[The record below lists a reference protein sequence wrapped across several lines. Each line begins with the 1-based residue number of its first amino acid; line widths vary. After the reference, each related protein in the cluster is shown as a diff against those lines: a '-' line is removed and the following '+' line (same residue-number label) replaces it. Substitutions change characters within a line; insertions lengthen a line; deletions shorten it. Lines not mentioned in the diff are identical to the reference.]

1 MLVQILIKRYK
12 IRFIMSFKKYIKAVG
27 TGPKGN
33 RDLSVDETADA
44 VEQILLNKVTPAQ
57 IGAFLIG
64 WRTKLE
70 SNDELKGCIK
80 ALRKF
85 MKFQKV
91 EDSIELGYSFD
102 GRCDNPF
109 LFPLF
114 GKILEEFY
122 AKNSD
127 IRKLNLVISGDF
139 LQPAKT
145 GLTTKEIFAN
155 IDASQYLHFFDR
167 VEYLKE
173 LSDMTTLRHEL
184 GLRTAF
190 NTVEKLL
197 NPSLS
202 EYGVTTAFHK
212 PYVQKY
218 LDIFAE
224 YFKEI
229 VVVKASEGSPEVF
242 KDGKYWKMKNGIIV
256 EESFSL
262 KDYGIVYDKEYENI
276 SLEESLNIVKNPDE
290 NILKLA
296 KFNVALYLLFSNRVT
311 SLDEAWQ
318 RLN

>member
-1 MLVQILIKRYK
+1 MN
-12 IRFIMSFKKYIKAVG
+12 FKKYIKAVG
-27 TGPKGN
+27 TGVKGN
-33 RDLSVDETADA
+33 RDLSKDEVFDA
-44 VEQILLNKVTPAQ
+44 TENILLNRATQAQ

-70 SNDELKGCIK
+70 TNEELSGAIE
-80 ALRKF
+80 ALRKYI
-85 MKFQKV
+85 KFKKV

-102 GRCDNPF
+102 GRCENPF

-114 GKILEEFY
+114 ENILEEFY
-122 AKNSD
+122 KKNSD
-127 IRKLNLVISGDF
+127 VRRLNLVISGDY
-139 LQPAKT
+139 LQPAKV
-145 GLTTKEIFAN
+145 GLTTKEIYQN
-155 IDASQYLHFFDR
+155 IDKGQYIHFFDR

-173 LSDMTTLRHEL
+173 LSDITSLRHEL

-197 NPSLS
+197 NPALS

-218 LDIFAE
+218 LEIFAP
-224 YFKEI
+224 YFKEV

-242 KDGKYWKMKNGIIV
+242 KDGKYWKMKDTQIV

-262 KDYGIVYDKEYENI
+262 KDFRVNYSKEFENI
-276 SLEESLNIVKNPDE
+276 TLEESLNITKNPDDE
-290 NILKLA
+290 ILKLA

>member
-1 MLVQILIKRYK
+1 MN
-12 IRFIMSFKKYIKAVG
+12 FKKYIKAVG

-33 RDLSVDETADA
+33 KDLSIEETADA
-44 VEQILLNKVTPAQ
+44 IEQILLNKVTPAQ
-57 IGAFLIG
+57 VGAFLIG

-70 SNDELKGCIK
+70 SNDELKGCIL

-122 AKNSD
+122 LKNSD
-127 IRKLNLVISGDF
+127 VRKLNLVISGDF
-139 LQPAKT
+139 LQPAKV

-155 IDASQYLHFFDR
+155 IDASQYVHFFDR
-167 VEYLKE
+167 VEYLSE
-173 LSDMTTLRHEL
+173 LSNMTTLRHEL

-197 NPSLS
+197 NPSQS

-218 LDIFAE
+218 LDIFAP
-224 YFKEI
+224 YFKEV

-242 KDGKYWKMKNGIIV
+242 KDGKYWKMVEGNII

-262 KDYGIVYDKEYENI
+262 KDYGIVYDKEFENI
-276 SLEESLNIVKNPDE
+276 SLEEALNIVKNPDKE
-290 NILKLA
+290 ILKLA
-296 KFNVALYLLFSNRVT
+296 KFNVALYLLFSKRVA

>member
-1 MLVQILIKRYK
+1 
-12 IRFIMSFKKYIKAVG
+12 MSFKKYIKAVG

-33 RDLSVDETADA
+33 KDLSIDETADA
-44 VEQILLNKVTPAQ
+44 IEQILLNKATQAQ
-57 IGAFLIG
+57 MGAFLIA

-70 SNDELKGCIK
+70 TNDELKGTIL

-114 GKILEEFY
+114 GKILEDFY
-122 AKNSD
+122 SKNSD
-127 IRKLNLVISGDF
+127 VRRLNLVISGDL
-139 LQPAKT
+139 LQPAKV

-155 IDASQYLHFFDR
+155 IDPSQYIHFFDR

-173 LSDMTTLRHEL
+173 LSDITTLRHEL

-218 LDIFAE
+218 LDIFAP
-224 YFKEI
+224 YFKEV

-242 KDGKYWKMKNGIIV
+242 KDGKYWKMIDGNIV

-262 KDYGIVYDKEYENI
+262 KDYGITYDKEFDNI
-276 SLEESLNIVKNPDE
+276 SLEESLNIVKNPDD

-296 KFNVALYLLFSNRVT
+296 KFNVALYLLFSKRVA
-311 SLDEAWQ
+311 SLDEAWE

>member
-1 MLVQILIKRYK
+1 MN
-12 IRFIMSFKKYIKAVG
+12 FKKYIKAVG

-33 RDLSVDETADA
+33 KDLSIEETADA
-44 VEQILLNKVTPAQ
+44 IEQILLNKVTPAQ
-57 IGAFLIG
+57 VGAFLIG

-70 SNDELKGCIK
+70 SNDELKGCIL

-85 MKFQKV
+85 MNFQKV

-122 AKNSD
+122 LKNSD
-127 IRKLNLVISGDF
+127 VRKLNLVISGDF
-139 LQPAKT
+139 LQPAKV

-167 VEYLKE
+167 VEYLSE
-173 LSDMTTLRHEL
+173 LSNMTTLRHEL

-197 NPSLS
+197 NPGQS

-218 LDIFAE
+218 LDIFAP
-224 YFKEI
+224 YFKEV

-242 KDGKYWKMKNGIIV
+242 KDGKYWKMVEGNII

-262 KDYGIVYDKEYENI
+262 KDYGIVYDKEFENI
-276 SLEESLNIVKNPDE
+276 SLEEALNIVKNPDKE
-290 NILKLA
+290 ILKLA
-296 KFNVALYLLFSNRVT
+296 KFNVALYLLFSKRVA